1 MVDLRGWLKCG
12 LARCAYRDFE
22 TWSARHRFRMVLR
35 GRSSRAILV
44 AEDDLSKQKEAKQMK
59 RVVEPELMTEAEQ
72 AQAYAGADFESAHSL
87 YPRLFA
93 EKFPRRGRQATVLD
107 LGCGPCDV
115 TIRFA
120 KANPGYRF
128 HAVDGSAAMLRYG
141 RRALA
146 KQPTLARRFK
156 LIEGFI
162 PGAPIPK
169 RKYDVIL
176 SSSFL
181 HHLHDPQVL
190 WQTVR
195 RYARSGTLV
204 FVPDL
209 RRPSSLA
216 QARALA
222 EKYSGS
228 EPEVLRRDFFN
239 SLLAAF
245 TPAEVRRQLRQA
257 GLNGLTVESISD
269 RHLLVFG
276 TVTCTVQPAALR
288 DPKPTRKP
296 RKAYRSTRI
305 ARSGRAPATAAPSGS
320 SRRRRSIPTS

>member
-1 MVDLRGWLKCG
+1 
-12 LARCAYRDFE
+12 
-22 TWSARHRFRMVLR
+22 
-35 GRSSRAILV
+35 
-44 AEDDLSKQKEAKQMK
+44 MK
-59 RVVEPELMTEAEQ
+59 RVVEPELMTEEEQ
-72 AQAYAGADFESAHSL
+72 AQAYARADFESAHSL

-93 EKFPRRGRQATVLD
+93 EKFPRRGRRATVLD

-128 HAVDGSAAMLRYG
+128 HAVDGSTAMLKHG

-146 KQPTLARRFK
+146 QHSGLARRFK
-156 LIEGFI
+156 LIEGYI

-169 RKYDVIL
+169 RQYDLIL

-195 RYARSGTLV
+195 RHARSGTMV

-216 QARALA
+216 KARALTG
-222 EKYSGS
+222 KYSGS

-245 TPAEVRRQLRQA
+245 TPTEVRRQLRQA
-257 GLNGLTVESISD
+257 GLNGLTVEIISD

-276 TVTCTVQPAALR
+276 TVSKADQPAMVRNAT
-288 DPKPTRKP
+288 PTRKS
-296 RKAYRSTRI
+296 RTAFRSARI
-305 ARSGRAPATAAPSGS
+305 ARSGRAPATAVPSGVWQ
-320 SRRRRSIPTS
+320 RRRSTRTS